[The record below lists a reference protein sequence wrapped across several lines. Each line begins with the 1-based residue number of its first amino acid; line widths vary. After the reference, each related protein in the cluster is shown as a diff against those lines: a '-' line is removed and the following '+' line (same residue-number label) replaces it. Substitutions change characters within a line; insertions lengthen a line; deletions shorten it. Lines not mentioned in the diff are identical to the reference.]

1 MKITSWNVNSIRARL
16 GHVLDWAEENQ
27 PDLLC
32 LQETK
37 VQNEDFPL
45 EMFGDAGWEICLN
58 GQRTYNGVALI
69 SKHPITNV
77 VRDTGDDTLDQQ
89 KRFIGCT
96 INGVRV
102 YNLYVPNGK
111 EPTSPSFK
119 FKEDWYSSLKNYLKA
134 NHTPHEKVLVCG
146 DFNVA
151 PADIDVFD
159 PSEVAGQVCFHPD
172 EHEWLN
178 KLMDWGL
185 TDSFRHLYP
194 AEKAFTWWDY
204 RAAAFPRD
212 RGMRIDHHL
221 VSKGL
226 LPDVKSVIFD
236 KEERAKE
243 RPSDH
248 IPVTLELK

>member
-37 VQNEDFPL
+37 VQNEEFPL
-45 EMFGDAGWEICLN
+45 EMFGDAGWEIWLN
-58 GQRTYNGVALI
+58 GQRTYNGVAFI
-69 SKHPITNV
+69 SKHLITDIV
-77 VRDTGDDTLDQQ
+77 CDTGDETLDQQ

-111 EPTSPSFK
+111 EVGKPQFEFK
-119 FKEDWYSSLKNYLKA
+119 GNWYKA
-134 NHTPHEKVLVCG
+134 FTDFLERNHTPEEKIVVCG
-146 DFNVA
+146 DFNIA
-151 PADIDVFD
+151 PADIDTHD
-159 PSEVAGQVCFHPD
+159 PEKWRGKVLFSDQ
-172 EHEWLN
+172 EHQWLEN
-178 KLMDWGL
+178 LMDFGL

-194 AEKAFTWWDY
+194 DEQAFTWWDY
-204 RAAAFPRD
+204 RAGGFPRNH
-212 RGMRIDHHL
+212 GMRIDHHL
-221 VSKGL
+221 VSKSL
-226 LPDVKSVIFD
+226 LPNVKSVVFD